1 MPSLVAPETVPPLVR
16 EAWESL
22 GPWAREDAD
31 VHELLA
37 LVDAIFGQIVEVDDL
52 VRDSDTHIGWGR
64 LLDVD
69 VAPAWALPWL
79 AQFVGVTPI
88 FGLDEASQRLRI
100 KEAAGFSRGSVSAI
114 KAAAG
119 QYLSG
124 TRRVELYERDGSA
137 WRFRIRTYAS
147 ETPNAQAVKD
157 AVAALKP
164 AGLIFIHEV
173 QTGLAIDQMV
183 GTINGQG
190 AQTINS
196 YSNVVPT

>member
-1 MPSLVAPETVPPLVR
+1 MPSLVDPETVPRLVL
-16 EAWESL
+16 EAYDAL
-22 GPWAREDAD
+22 GPWARADAG
-31 VHELLA
+31 VYELLA
-37 LVDAIFGQIVEVDDL
+37 LVDSIFGQIVDL
-52 VRDSDTHIGWGR
+52 DAVVRDTDTHVGWGS

-69 VAPAWALPWL
+69 VAPMWALPWL

-119 QYLSG
+119 QYLTG

-137 WRFRIRTYAS
+137 WRFRFRTYAS

-164 AGLIFIHEV
+164 AGIIFVHEV
-173 QTGLAIDQMV
+173 QNGIQVDQMV
-183 GTINGQG
+183 GTID
-190 AQTINS
+190 AQAGTIES

>member
-22 GPWAREDAD
+22 GPWARAD
-31 VHELLA
+31 EEVHELLA
-37 LVDAIFGQIVEVDDL
+37 LVDAIFGQIVEIDDL
-52 VRDSDTHIGWGR
+52 VRDSDTHMGWGR

-69 VAPAWALPWL
+69 VAPEWALPWL
-79 AQFVGVTPI
+79 AQFVGVTPV

-100 KEAAGFSRGSVSAI
+100 KEAAGFHRGSVNAI

-119 QYLSG
+119 QYLTG

-157 AVAALKP
+157 AVEALKP
-164 AGLIFIHEV
+164 GGLVFIHEV

-183 GTINGQG
+183 GTIDQQN
-190 AQTINS
+190 QTINS